1 MDGLSWVTLH
11 FVLRG
16 SGQLQ
21 VAGAGSRELG
31 PHHLAIVPERRRH
44 TIQAGEAAD
53 RVRTTDDARPDASG
67 LLRFVA
73 GTDGDQRLLVAC
85 GRLQARY
92 AGQLGL
98 FDLLDQPMVL
108 DFSRTPEMRRV
119 FERLLAES
127 AEPSAASGTMMTAL
141 MNECLVLV
149 FRELCADP
157 RCRLPWLLGL
167 EDPRLHRVIEAV
179 LHRPG
184 EAHRVGS
191 LAELAGMSRSA
202 FAREFHDTFGLTP
215 MTFVR
220 QVRLRC
226 AADLLRGSTLTIS
239 AIAHRVGFSSRS
251 HFSGAFAE
259 YFDRSPSDFR
269 SSQPA

>member
-1 MDGLSWVTLH
+1 MDALAWVTLH

-16 SGQLQ
+16 SGQLH
-21 VAGAGSRELG
+21 VAGAGSHELG
-31 PHHLAIVPERRRH
+31 PHHLAIVPEQRGH
-44 TIQAGEAAD
+44 TIQAGDAAG
-53 RVRTTDDARPDASG
+53 RERGTDHGGADASG

-85 GRLQARY
+85 GRLHALY

-119 FERLLAES
+119 FGRLLAES
-127 AEPSAASGTMMTAL
+127 AEPSAASGTMMKAL
-141 MNECLVLV
+141 MNECLVLL

-157 RCRLPWLLGL
+157 QCKLPWLLAL
-167 EDPRLHRVIEAV
+167 ENPRLHRVIEEV
-179 LHRPG
+179 LRRPG
-184 EAHRVGS
+184 AAHRVGS
-191 LAELAGMSRSA
+191 LADLAGMSRSA
-202 FAREFHDTFGLTP
+202 FAREFHDSFGQTP
-215 MTFVR
+215 MAFVR
-220 QVRLRC
+220 HVRLRC
-226 AADLLRGSTLTIS
+226 AADLLRSSTLTVS

-251 HFSGAFAE
+251 HFSGAFTE